1 MTHYILALLMIVFL
15 PNIGKNRVYL
25 WYVYCSNLFRCL
37 RREIN
42 FGNNIVEI
50 VRKSKRDERQMIWQ
64 EGERKVILAIAEIAI
79 DQ

>member
-1 MTHYILALLMIVFL
+1 MCIVQ
-15 PNIGKNRVYL
+15 IYL
-25 WYVYCSNLFRCL
+25 GVWG
-37 RREIN
+37 EIN